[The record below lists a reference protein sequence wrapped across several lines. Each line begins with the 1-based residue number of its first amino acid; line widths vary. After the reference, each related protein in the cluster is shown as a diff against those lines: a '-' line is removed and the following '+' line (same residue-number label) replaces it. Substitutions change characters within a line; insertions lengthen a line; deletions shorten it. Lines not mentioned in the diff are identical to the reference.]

1 MNWCS
6 LVPANP
12 KLFVKDGP
20 FVVKKIQLT
29 TFQRFFRTETVGAS
43 ILLLFAI
50 VALVLANSPLAT
62 VYEQLWQ
69 IPLTVGIVDHSLS
82 LTLDQWINDALMAVF
97 FLLVGLE
104 IKRELLVGEL
114 ASVKKAA
121 LPIACAIG
129 GMIVPA
135 AFYWMFN
142 RTGIGAR
149 GWGIP
154 MATDIAF
161 ALGALAL
168 IAPRA
173 PTGAKVFLTALAIVD
188 DMGAVIVIALFYSDA
203 IAWGA
208 VGGAAVLL
216 LILIGFNAIRV
227 RHLWPYLLV
236 GVVFW
241 YFVHESGVHGT
252 VAGVVLAFTIPT
264 HTRINATEFSRKARA
279 LLDRFDRTETGDL
292 LVLTSKGQQE
302 TLFALEHASEAV
314 TAPILRLEHAL
325 HNFSAFVVMPLFA
338 FANAGVRI
346 SGPVQYPSIGLGVL
360 AGLVIGKPLGITAA
374 AFAVVKSGI
383 AKLPDGL
390 CWRSLLGYAWLAGIG
405 FTMSL
410 FIATLAFGEA
420 RPVNAAKLGIV
431 AGSLL
436 AGIVAAII
444 LTTTGRK
451 KV

>member
-1 MNWCS
+1 MR
-6 LVPANP
+6 
-12 KLFVKDGP
+12 
-20 FVVKKIQLT
+20 IQQT
-29 TFQRFFRTETVGAS
+29 TFQRFFRIETFGGS

-50 VALVLANSPLAT
+50 AALVLANSPLAKT
-62 VYEQLWQ
+62 YEELWQ
-69 IPLTVGIVDHSLS
+69 IPLTIRIVDHSFS
-82 LTLDQWINDALMAVF
+82 LTLHQWINDALMAVF

-114 ASVKKAA
+114 ASAKKAA

-135 AFYWMFN
+135 AIYWIFN
-142 RTGIGAR
+142 RTGFGAR

-161 ALGALAL
+161 ALGTLAL

-173 PTGAKVFLTALAIVD
+173 PIGAKVFLTALAIVD
-188 DMGAVIVIALFYSDA
+188 DMGAVIVIALFYSSA

-208 VGGAAVLL
+208 LGSAAVLL
-216 LILIGFNAIRV
+216 LVLIGFNAIGV
-227 RHLWPYLLV
+227 RHLWPYLLI

-241 YFVHESGVHGT
+241 YFVHESGIHAT

-264 HTRINATEFSRKARA
+264 HTRVNATQFSRQARA
-279 LLDRFDRTETGDL
+279 LLHQFDRTETGDF

-302 TLFALEHASEAV
+302 TLFALEYASEGA
-314 TAPILRLEHAL
+314 TAPSLRLEHAL

-338 FANAGVRI
+338 FANAGVTI
-346 SGPVQYPSIGLGVL
+346 AGPGEHASIALGVL
-360 AGLVIGKPLGITAA
+360 AGLIIGKPLGITAA
-374 AFAVVKSGI
+374 AFGAVKSGI
-383 AKLPDGL
+383 ARLPSGIG
-390 CWRSLLGYAWLAGIG
+390 WRSLLGYACLSGIG

-410 FIATLAFGEA
+410 FIAMLAFDKSV
-420 RPVNAAKLGIV
+420 PVDAAKLGIL

-436 AGIVAAII
+436 AGVIATII
-444 LTTTGRK
+444 LKTIGRGK
-451 KV
+451 I

>member
-1 MNWCS
+1 MRA
-6 LVPANP
+6 P
-12 KLFVKDGP
+12 
-20 FVVKKIQLT
+20 QT
-29 TFQRFFRTETVGAS
+29 TFQRFFRIETVGGS
-43 ILLLFAI
+43 ILLLFA
-50 VALVLANSPLAT
+50 VAALALANSPLAKT
-62 VYEQLWQ
+62 YEQLWQ
-69 IPLTVGIVDHSLS
+69 IPLTIRIVDHSFS
-82 LTLDQWINDALMAVF
+82 LTLHQWINDALMAVF

-114 ASVKKAA
+114 ASAKEAA

-135 AFYWMFN
+135 AIYWIFN
-142 RTGIGAR
+142 RTGFGAR

-173 PTGAKVFLTALAIVD
+173 PIGAKVFLTALAIVD
-188 DMGAVIVIALFYSDA
+188 DMGAVIVIALFYSSA

-208 VGGAAVLL
+208 LGSAAVLL
-216 LILIGFNAIRV
+216 LVLIGLNAIGV
-227 RHLWPYLLV
+227 RHLWPYLLI

-241 YFVHESGVHGT
+241 YFVHESGIHAT

-264 HTRINATEFSRKARA
+264 HTRVNATQFSRQARA
-279 LLDRFDRTETGDL
+279 LLHQFDRTETGDF

-302 TLFALEHASEAV
+302 TLFALEYASEGA
-314 TAPILRLEHAL
+314 TAPSLRLEHAL

-338 FANAGVRI
+338 FANAGVTI
-346 SGPVQYPSIGLGVL
+346 AGPIEHASIALGVL
-360 AGLVIGKPLGITAA
+360 AGLIIGKPLGITAA
-374 AFAVVKSGI
+374 AFGAVKSGI
-383 AKLPDGL
+383 ARLPSGIG
-390 CWRSLLGYAWLAGIG
+390 WRSLLGYACLSGIG

-410 FIATLAFGEA
+410 FIAMLAFDKSA
-420 RPVNAAKLGIV
+420 PVDAAKLGIL

-436 AGIVAAII
+436 AGAIATAI
-444 LTTTGRK
+444 LKTIGQGK
-451 KV
+451 S